1 MKRLFGLTITASIF
15 SCASPW
21 RRSPRE
27 FVKLGVLDMSS
38 LYADA
43 SSNVTADR

>member
-27 FVKLGVLDMSS
+27 LSNSASDMSS